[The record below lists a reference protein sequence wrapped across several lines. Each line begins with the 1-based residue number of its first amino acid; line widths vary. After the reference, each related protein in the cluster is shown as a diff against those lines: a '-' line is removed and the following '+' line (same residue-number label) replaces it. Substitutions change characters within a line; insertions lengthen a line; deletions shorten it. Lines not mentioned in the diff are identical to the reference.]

1 MGLLP
6 RLREQDKAETA
17 AGHDPSAFSTV
28 LPQMQSRKPD
38 RCEEFQD
45 PSGWRIVHRQGITQE
60 ESGRKIEQLYIEY
73 KKRKSDA

>member
-6 RLREQDKAETA
+6 RLREQDKVETA
-17 AGHDPSAFSTV
+17 AGHDPSAFSIV

-60 ESGRKIEQLYIEY
+60 ESGRKIEQLYIEC
-73 KKRKSDA
+73 KRRKSDA